1 MFHYDTIK
9 MKKIRKELFQWILI
23 ITVISVLFFT
33 GTYVQVIAQVQRVVL
48 ATGLMRPDIKKA
60 NLSNNAPFAED
71 LQLLTLDGKKAK
83 LSDYRG
89 KVVFM
94 NFWATWCGPCI
105 AEMPNINSLYK
116 KLEKE
121 EGIAFLMVSFDV
133 DPAKAKKFISKK
145 SYNFP
150 VFSRPDPE
158 KPFPSP
164 FDSDVIPVTFIISP
178 EGKIAQRIEGMAEYD
193 NDKFKNFLLSLRKKK

>member
-1 MFHYDTIK
+1 MILLK
-9 MKKIRKELFQWILI
+9 MKKFKKEIIEWSLILG
-23 ITVISVLFFT
+23 VAAVLFFT
-33 GTYVQVIAQVQRVVL
+33 GTYVEVMAQVQRVVL
-48 ATGLMRPDIKKA
+48 ATGFMQPNLKKA
-60 NLSNNAPFAED
+60 DLTENAPLAED
-71 LQLLTLDGKKAK
+71 LQLVSLDGKKVK

-121 EGIAFLMVSFDV
+121 EGIAFLMVSFDEN
-133 DPAKAKKFISKK
+133 PEKAKKYVNKK
-145 SYNFP
+145 SFTFP
-150 VFSRPDPE
+150 VFSNPNPRE
-158 KPFPSP
+158 PFPAP
-164 FDSDVIPVTFIISP
+164 FNSEVIPVTFIISP